1 MQRTMRIGKWEP
13 EYQDV
18 MPKPVG
24 ARIMLAKVTSREVA
38 NLSDGFFVRRQC
50 ARRTAGNSEASWN
63 LILRTPCQPSR
74 LDALR
79 AEAMVEFG
87 GGTAFQVSGT
97 GRFVMEALDA
107 AVIPED

>member
-1 MQRTMRIGKWEP
+1 MRIGKREP
-13 EYQDV
+13 KYPDA

-24 ARIMLAKVTSREVA
+24 ARIMPAKVTSHEVA
-38 NLSDGFFVRRQC
+38 KLSDGSFVCRQC
-50 ARRTAGNSEASWN
+50 ARRTAGNSKASWN
-63 LILRTPCQPSR
+63 LCLRTPCQPSR

-79 AEAMVEFG
+79 PEAMVEFG
-87 GGTAFQVSGT
+87 GGTAFQVSGA